1 MPREAGGFILHSYAE
16 LYDEAK
22 KLPKKTAEQYRIYF
36 SELDPLFAK
45 RPDLFQNIYIASK
58 STVSF
63 STSNIG
69 NCGTICVTNITFGNL
84 LQLRYANEN
93 GQATSYPKEWETAF
107 GTVWNS
113 LVYLAN
119 TAASFVHSHLKEKDI
134 EALIKTFLGKISA
147 YNSIVVSDSV
157 NRASGYR
164 YGGEKPVLRNDTAT
178 FMAYLEKSKIGYLVK
193 SPISLN
199 PAHNSG
205 GDLSIIRHWIY
216 YPPGSVVCKA
226 GKYLGSG
233 EPIPED
239 PQEIIDNLPKYRL
252 ANNAIKAGSYSADFF
267 VNAFRNWSKGSPL
280 EKIDKRKKV

>member
-1 MPREAGGFILHSYAE
+1 MPRESGGYILYSYAE

-22 KLPKKTAEQYRIYF
+22 KLPRKIAESMGIYF
-36 SELDPLFAK
+36 TELDPLFNK
-45 RPDLFQNIYIASK
+45 QPDLFANTYVACTS
-58 STVSF
+58 SVSF
-63 STSNIG
+63 STTSIG
-69 NCGTICVTNITFGNL
+69 NCGTMCITNISFGNL
-84 LQLRYANEN
+84 LSSRCVNE
-93 GQATSYPKEWETAF
+93 GGKVISYPKEWQNSF
-107 GTVWNS
+107 GGVANS
-113 LVYLAN
+113 LLYLAN
-119 TAASFVHSHLKEKDI
+119 SVNTTTNKPLADKDI
-134 EALIKTFLGKISA
+134 EPLIKTFLSKISA

-164 YGGEKPVLRNDTAT
+164 YGGENPPLRNDTAT

-205 GDLSIIRHWIY
+205 ADLSIIRHWIY

-226 GKYLGSG
+226 GKFLGSG

-239 PQEIIDNLPKYRL
+239 PQEIVDNLSKYRL

-280 EKIDKRKKV
+280 EKVDKRKKV

>member
-22 KLPKKTAEQYRIYF
+22 KLPKKIAEQSGIYF
-36 SELDPLFAK
+36 SELDPLFTR
-45 RPDLFQNIYIASK
+45 RPDLFQNIYVASK

-63 STSNIG
+63 STSSIG
-69 NCGTICVTNITFGNL
+69 NCGTMCITNITFGNL
-84 LQLRYANEN
+84 LQHRYANEK
-93 GQATSYPKEWETAF
+93 GQTILYPKEWQSAF
-107 GTVWNS
+107 GTVCNGIA
-113 LVYLAN
+113 YLAN
-119 TAASFVHSHLKEKDI
+119 TVGTLNAHLKEKDI
-134 EALIKTFLGKISA
+134 EELIKVFLSKISA

-164 YGGEKPVLRNDTAT
+164 YAGDRILNRNDTAT

-205 GDLSIIRHWIY
+205 TDLSIIRHWIY

-239 PQEIIDNLPKYRL
+239 PQEIVDNLSKYRL
-252 ANNAIKAGSYSADFF
+252 ANMAIKDGRYSAGFF

-280 EKIDKRKKV
+280 EKVDKRKKV